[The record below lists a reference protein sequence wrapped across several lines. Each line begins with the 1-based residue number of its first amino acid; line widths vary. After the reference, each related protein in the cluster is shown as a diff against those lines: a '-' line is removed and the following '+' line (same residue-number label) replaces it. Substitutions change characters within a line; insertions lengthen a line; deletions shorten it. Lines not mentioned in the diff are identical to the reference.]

1 MASSCVFFIRLKY
14 EYAKILIYKNN
25 YMRNMYA
32 IQGQF
37 RINTLKLFLFKGL
50 NVKQTTFHIEI
61 KTLNTEIEK

>member
-1 MASSCVFFIRLKY
+1 
-14 EYAKILIYKNN
+14 
-25 YMRNMYA
+25 MRNMYA

-37 RINTLKLFLFKGL
+37 RINPLKLFLFKGL